1 MNLRRLIL
9 DGLKKKF
16 EGLDEKVLN
25 RIARIKSK
33 DFKTE
38 EEANKYLED
47 VTIQEVIDSYTDSRV
62 TESIGTYEKKYGLK
76 DGKKVDEEE
85 EEEETKKNPK
95 DTKVE
100 KGKENK
106 DGEEEEGGKSKEKSE
121 KKNDDEIPAW
131 AKQLMDGQTRLNDRL
146 DKMEKGKTADAR
158 KARFNEVIK
167 NAPDKFR
174 ERAEKRY
181 NRITFKDDDDF
192 DDYLDDLEEEVAE
205 ASKSQD
211 KSGVVTP
218 PKGGTS
224 GKGAGSDYKPSPAM
238 QARID
243 ANKQMTRQS
252 VLKGLPVIDNNNQ
265 SK

>member
-76 DGKKVDEEE
+76 DGKKV
-85 EEEETKKNPK
+85 
-95 DTKVE
+95 
-100 KGKENK
+100 
-106 DGEEEEGGKSKEKSE
+106 EEGDGNTDEPENTSEKSQG
-121 KKNDDEIPAW
+121 KKDDNDHAESGNKGNDKKSDKQDEVPAW
-131 AKQLMDGQTRLNDRL
+131 VKQIMDGQTRLNERL
-146 DKMEKGKTADAR
+146 DAIEKGKTADAR
-158 KARFNEVIK
+158 KARFNEIIK
-167 NAPDKFR
+167 NAPDKFK

-181 NRITFKDDDDF
+181 NRFIFKDDDDF

-211 KSGVVTP
+211 KSGVVSA

-224 GKGAGSDYKPSPAM
+224 GKGGGSDYKPSPAM